1 MNCETPVLID
11 QLPGSILVT
20 PEQSHVVVDREEVT
34 HVVIAPG
41 EQGPPGPAGPPGG
54 GGDQYVTR
62 TTGQTISANL
72 VLYDRAGLVYPL
84 DQADAENI
92 FAILGLSVSAGQAG
106 AQIAIQRS
114 GTVNDSA
121 WAWAWAYG
129 RVYLGANGQLTQTPP
144 SSGFSVLIGFAATA
158 TSINL
163 SINDPIEV

>member
-1 MNCETPVLID
+1 MNCESPVLFD
-11 QLPGSILVT
+11 LLPGDILVT
-20 PEQSHVVVDREEVT
+20 PEQSQVVVAEEEVT
-34 HVVIAPG
+34 TVVIAEGAQGLP
-41 EQGPPGPAGPPGG
+41 GPPGPPGG

-62 TTGQTISANL
+62 TAGQTISANR

-84 DQADAENI
+84 GQADAENI
-92 FAILGLSVSAGQAG
+92 YAILGLAVSAGQTG
-106 AQIAIQRS
+106 AQISVQRS
-114 GTVNDSA
+114 GTVTDSG
-121 WAWAWAYG
+121 WFWAYG

>member
-1 MNCETPVLID
+1 MNCESPVLFD
-11 QLPGSILVT
+11 LLPGDILVT

-34 HVVIAPG
+34 EVVIAPG
-41 EQGPPGPAGPPGG
+41 EQGPPGPPGPPGG

-62 TTGQTISANL
+62 TAGQTISANR

-84 DQADAENI
+84 GQADAENI
-92 FAILGLSVSAGQAG
+92 YAILGLAVSAGQAG
-106 AQIAIQRS
+106 AQISVQRT
-114 GTVNDSA
+114 GTVTDSG
-121 WAWAWAYG
+121 WSWAYG

>member
-1 MNCETPVLID
+1 MNFESPVLFD
-11 QLPGSILVT
+11 LLPGDILVT
-20 PEQSHVVVDREEVT
+20 PEQSQVVVAEEEVT
-34 HVVIAPG
+34 TVVIAEGAQGLP
-41 EQGPPGPAGPPGG
+41 GPPGPPGG

-62 TTGQTISANL
+62 TAGQTISANR

-84 DQADAENI
+84 NQADGENI
-92 FAILGLSVSAGQAG
+92 FAILGLAVSAGQTG
-106 AQIAIQRS
+106 AQISVQRS
-114 GTVNDSA
+114 GTVTDSGWS
-121 WAWAWAYG
+121 WAFG

>member
-1 MNCETPVLID
+1 MNCESPVLFD
-11 QLPGSILVT
+11 LLPGDILVT
-20 PEQSHVVVDREEVT
+20 PEQSQVVVAEEEVT
-34 HVVIAPG
+34 TVVIAEGAQGLP
-41 EQGPPGPAGPPGG
+41 GPPGPPGG

-62 TTGQTISANL
+62 TAGQTISANR

-84 DQADAENI
+84 GQADGENI
-92 FAILGLSVSAGQAG
+92 FAILGLAVSAGQTG
-106 AQIAIQRS
+106 AQISVQRS
-114 GTVNDSA
+114 GTVTDSGWS
-121 WAWAWAYG
+121 WAFG

>member
-1 MNCETPVLID
+1 MNCETTVLFD
-11 QLPGSILVT
+11 LLPGGILVT
-20 PEQSHVVVDREEVT
+20 PEQSQVVVDREEVT
-34 HVVIAPG
+34 VVVIAPG

-62 TTGQTISANL
+62 TAGQTISANR
-72 VLYDRAGLVYPL
+72 VLYDRDGFVYPL
-84 DQADAENI
+84 GQADAGNI
-92 FAILGLSVSAGQAG
+92 FAILGLSVLAGQTG
-106 AQIAIQRS
+106 AQISVQRS
-114 GTVNDSA
+114 GTVNDSG
-121 WAWAWAYG
+121 WSWAYG